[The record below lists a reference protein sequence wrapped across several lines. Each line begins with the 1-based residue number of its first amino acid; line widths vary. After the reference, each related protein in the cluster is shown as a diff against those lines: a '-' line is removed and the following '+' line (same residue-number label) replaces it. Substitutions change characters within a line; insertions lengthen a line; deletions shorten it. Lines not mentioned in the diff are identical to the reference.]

1 MLKGYKNDYLVNQ
14 IVNLVKQLDVED
26 LAKLLDYFD
35 YLLEVKVNEVD

>member
-1 MLKGYKNDYLVNQ
+1 MIKGYKNDDLVNQ
-14 IVNLVKQLDVED
+14 IIDLIKKLDVED

>member
-1 MLKGYKNDYLVNQ
+1 MLKGYKNDCLVNQ

-35 YLLEVKVNEVD
+35 YILEKKVNDGD

>member
-1 MLKGYKNDYLVNQ
+1 MLKGYKNDDLVNQ
-14 IVNLVKQLDVED
+14 IVNLIKQLDVED

>member
-35 YLLEVKVNEVD
+35 YILEVKANEVD